1 MKDHKQT
8 ILEQFSFGS
17 SGDRSPIEPIV
28 IAFAVLVGA
37 LIAWNLPS
45 IGIVLFGEFDP
56 YLLEEILIAAGVI
69 GVVALALLAK
79 TKAVKSHYAALFLVS
94 VIAVIT
100 FGNAV
105 EGYWAT
111 PPNNNF
117 VSGGLIPS
125 SDADEW
131 VAGGYRLLENS
142 ALSSGDQRRPLN
154 AALHALRIFV
164 TGGNLQDSI
173 MLAAL
178 VAAICTLIAAFEL
191 GRTFGWI
198 GASVFYFMS
207 FSVIREYLPLTMTE
221 VHGYILGALAL
232 ALLLRAASVKSLG
245 CFFVGLALLALALNA
260 RAGPYFILPAIL
272 IWGIF
277 NLESNR
283 TVSIKALIF
292 GGAALVLG
300 FLVPKIFLEL
310 WSSGEN
316 IQNANFATILYSLSV
331 GSGRWDQALLDFSIE
346 FFEEMQPNGDWEG
359 KNTARFLLNL
369 ALQNIWEKPLVFL
382 SHVLGQL
389 FYFPWVLVW
398 VLGVQPALGFLA
410 AIWVSIRW
418 REPLPQFFIMAFVGL
433 FLSAPFILGVGH
445 RTFAAVFPLT
455 ASVSAVGTGFLFR
468 LTDVLRKSPTRN
480 SITTSASTGKLFW
493 LGLSL
498 LIVVAVGPVLAHR
511 LHNPTMPEKVNG
523 CEESDVKLIF
533 RNDTVTYLNVFQDDR
548 LDTTRVPSIR
558 KSDLLETFSG
568 NWGPERRRVIDQLPP
583 PFAVLYGFFWD
594 TRATETNGNGGR
606 GLFFLTEHVDLK
618 QSRYFLYCSLDVS
631 DTGRVGTIKQ
641 IEVRTTGKHL

>member
-1 MKDHKQT
+1 MNSIALGIFDKHNPE
-8 ILEQFSFGS
+8 L
-17 SGDRSPIEPIV
+17 IED
-28 IAFAVLVGA
+28 VLVLTGGFCVLGLA
-37 LIAWNLPS
+37 ISARKELTKPS
-45 IGIVLFGEFDP
+45 LTF
-56 YLLEEILIAAGVI
+56 
-69 GVVALALLAK
+69 
-79 TKAVKSHYAALFLVS
+79 LFLVS
-94 VIAVIT
+94 VVAILL
-100 FGNAV
+100 FGNGV
-105 EGYWAT
+105 ESYWAD
-111 PPNNNF
+111 PPKDGF
-117 VSGGLIPS
+117 ISGGLIPS

-142 ALSSGDQRRPLN
+142 ELSSGDQRRPLN
-154 AALHALRIFV
+154 AALHALRIFA
-164 TGGNLQDSI
+164 TGGNLQNSI

-178 VAAICTLIAAFEL
+178 VAAICTLIAAIEL
-191 GRTFGWI
+191 GRIFGWI
-198 GASVFYFMS
+198 GASVFFFMS

-260 RAGPYFILPAIL
+260 RAGPYFILPTIL
-272 IWGIF
+272 IWGVV
-277 NLESNR
+277 NLESKR
-283 TVSIKALIF
+283 TVSIKALSLGIA
-292 GGAALVLG
+292 GIVLG

-359 KNTARFLLNL
+359 KNTARFLFHL

-433 FLSAPFILGVGH
+433 FLSAPFILEVGH

-455 ASVSAVGTGFLFR
+455 ASVSAVGAGFVIR
-468 LTDVLRKSPTRN
+468 LTDVLRKRPARN

-498 LIVVAVGPVLAHR
+498 LVVVAVGPVLAHR

-523 CEESDVKLIF
+523 CEKSDVRLIF
-533 RNDTVTYLNVFQDDR
+533 RDDTITYLNVFQDDE
-548 LDTTRVPSIR
+548 LDTTRAPSIR

-568 NWGPERRRVIDQLPP
+568 SWGPERRRLIGQLSP

-594 TRATETNGNGGR
+594 TRATETNNKGGR
-606 GLFFLTEHVDLK
+606 SLLLVTDHIDIER
-618 QSRYFLYCSLDVS
+618 SRYFLYCSLDVS
-631 DTGRVGTIKQ
+631 GTSRVGTIKEFQ
-641 IEVRTTGKHL
+641 VGVTGKHL

>member
-1 MKDHKQT
+1 MNNHKQT

-17 SGDRSPIEPIV
+17 SGDRSPIESIV
-28 IAFAVLVGA
+28 IAFAVLLGA

-45 IGIVLFGEFDP
+45 IGIALFGEFDP
-56 YLLEEILIAAGVI
+56 YLLEKFLIAVGVI

-79 TKAVKSHYAALFLVS
+79 TMAVKSHHAALFLVS

-142 ALSSGDQRRPLN
+142 ELSSGDQRRPLN

-164 TGGNLQDSI
+164 TGGNLQNSI

-178 VAAICTLIAAFEL
+178 VAAMCTLIAAIEL
-191 GRTFGWI
+191 GRIFGWI
-198 GASVFYFMS
+198 GASVFFFMS

-283 TVSIKALIF
+283 TVSIKGLIV
-292 GGAALVLG
+292 GVAGIVLG

-359 KNTARFLLNL
+359 KNTARFLFHL

-433 FLSAPFILGVGH
+433 FLSAPFILEVGH

-455 ASVSAVGTGFLFR
+455 ASVSAVGAGFVIR
-468 LTDVLRKSPTRN
+468 LTDVLRKRPARN

-498 LIVVAVGPVLAHR
+498 LVVVAVGPVLAHR

-523 CEESDVKLIF
+523 CEKSDVRLIF
-533 RNDTVTYLNVFQDDR
+533 RDDTITYLNVFQDDE
-548 LDTTRVPSIR
+548 LDTTRAPSIR

-568 NWGPERRRVIDQLPP
+568 SWGLERRRLIGQLSP

-594 TRATETNGNGGR
+594 TRATETNNKGGR
-606 GLFFLTEHVDLK
+606 SLLLVTDHIDIER
-618 QSRYFLYCSLDVS
+618 SRYFLYCSLDVS
-631 DTGRVGTIKQ
+631 GTSRVGTIKEFQ
-641 IEVRTTGKHL
+641 VGVTGKHL